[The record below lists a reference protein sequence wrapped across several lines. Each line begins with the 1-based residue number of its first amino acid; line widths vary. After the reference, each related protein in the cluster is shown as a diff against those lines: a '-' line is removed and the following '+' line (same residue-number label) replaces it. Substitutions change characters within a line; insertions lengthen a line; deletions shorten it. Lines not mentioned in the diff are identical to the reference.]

1 MRFERTSWTLA
12 VWLVT
17 TVASAT
23 PQQQV
28 APGFDPAA
36 VERGQQLL
44 TVECGFCHGSNA
56 RGGAQGPDLTRSAL
70 VQNDENGKQLG
81 EFLRV
86 GRPDRGMPRYELTN
100 AQVSDLA
107 AYLHSSIDLAANR
120 RLYQILDIVVGDPKA
135 GEAFFNGAGKC
146 GTCHS
151 AGGDLKAVG
160 SKYDAVTLQG
170 RILMPRSSGRG
181 AGPAVPTP
189 AYLERNAV
197 RATVTLPSGQ
207 SFSGNLVRLTDF
219 DVILYDAAAGQQRSW
234 LRSGDVPKVTLTDP
248 LQAHVDMWTK
258 WTDADMHNMTA
269 YLASLK

>member
-1 MRFERTSWTLA
+1 MRFERASWMLV
-12 VWLVT
+12 VWLMA
-17 TVASAT
+17 TVASAA

-28 APGFDPAA
+28 APGFDRAA

-81 EFLRV
+81 EFLRI
-86 GRPDRGMPRYELTN
+86 GRPDRGMPRYELTDQ
-100 AQVSDLA
+100 QVSDLA
-107 AYLHSSIDLAANR
+107 AYLHSTISLAANR

-219 DVILYDAAAGQQRSW
+219 DVTLYDAAGQQRSW

>member
-1 MRFERTSWTLA
+1 MRFEHASWGLA

-17 TVASAT
+17 AVASA
-23 PQQQV
+23 QQQPA

-44 TVECGFCHGSNA
+44 TAECGFCHGTNA
-56 RGGAQGPDLTRSAL
+56 RGGGRGPDLTRSAL
-70 VQNDENGKQLG
+70 VQDDENGKQLG
-81 EFLRV
+81 EFLRI
-86 GRPDRGMPRYELTN
+86 GRPDRGMPRFELTD

-107 AYLHSSIDLAANR
+107 AYLHSTINLVANR

-135 GEAFFNGAGKC
+135 GAALFNGAGRC

-151 AGGDLKAVG
+151 ADGDLKGIG
-160 SKYDAVTLQG
+160 SKYDPVTLQG
-170 RILMPRSSGRG
+170 RILMPRASGRG
-181 AGPAVPTP
+181 AGPAVATP

-197 RATVTLPSGQ
+197 RAAVTLPSGQ
-207 SFSGNLVRLTDF
+207 SVSGTLVRLTDF
-219 DVILYDAAAGQQRSW
+219 DVTLYDAVTGQQRSW
-234 LRSGDVPKVTLTDP
+234 LRNGDVPKVILTDP